1 MSSGIRT
8 NAAAEILGVSPNTLR
23 SWERRF
29 GFPQPERTPGNH
41 RQYELVELQTLRDA
55 LAETG
60 NISTAIELSRQ
71 RQNAPATSSGLH
83 AALESFDEEA
93 AERAMEE
100 SLALRPLERSIEEL
114 LLPTLDQLAT
124 EPDRKAEL
132 EFGCRW
138 ATGWLHGARRLAP
151 PASRPAGVLLLETG
165 EDAGVE
171 AVHAQA
177 LDLALR
183 RAGFRVLALSSDLGG
198 DRLERALSALEP
210 TAIVLCGPQAADTDA
225 NGLLREIPATAS
237 QTPLYAFRV
246 PGLHGDQGIPVA
258 DLPSQ
263 ITQALNSTAP
273 ARRQR
278 IRLIRRLR

>member
-29 GFPQPERTPGNH
+29 GYPKPERTPGNH
-41 RQYELVELQTLRDA
+41 RQYEMVELQTLRDA

-60 NISTAIELSRQ
+60 NISTAIELARQ
-71 RQNAPATSSGLH
+71 RQSAPATYSGLQS
-83 AALESFDEEA
+83 ALEGFDEEA

-114 LLPTLDQLAT
+114 LLPTLDELAT
-124 EPDRKAEL
+124 DPERRAEL

-165 EDAGVE
+165 EELGVE
-171 AVHAQA
+171 GVHAQA

-183 RAGFRVLALSSDLGG
+183 RAGFRVLALSTELGS

-210 TAIVLCGPQAADTDA
+210 TAIVLCGTQSGGADA
-225 NGLLREIPATAS
+225 NGLLRQIRGYGV

-246 PGLHGDQGIPVA
+246 PELASEQGIPVA

-263 ITQALNSTAP
+263 ITQALNSDL
-273 ARRQR
+273 RRR
-278 IRLIRRLR
+278 AANAFA

>member
-29 GFPQPERTPGNH
+29 GYPQPERTPGNH

-60 NISTAIELSRQ
+60 NISTAVELSRQ
-71 RQNAPATSSGLH
+71 RQTAPATSSGLI
-83 AALESFDEEA
+83 AALEAFDEEA

-114 LLPTLDQLAT
+114 LLPTLDELAAD
-124 EPDRKAEL
+124 PDRAAEL

-165 EDAGVE
+165 EEQGVE
-171 AVHAQA
+171 GVHSQA

-183 RAGFRVLALSSDLGG
+183 RAGFRVLALSSELGSE
-198 DRLERALSALEP
+198 RLERALTALEP
-210 TAIVLCGPQAADTDA
+210 TAIVLCGPQTGGSDA
-225 NGLLREIPATAS
+225 NQLLRQIRGFGV

-246 PGLHGDQGIPVA
+246 GAPIDEGAMPVA
-258 DLPSQ
+258 DTPSQ
-263 ITQALNSTAP
+263 ITQALNTDL
-273 ARRQR
+273 RRR
-278 IRLIRRLR
+278 AADAFA